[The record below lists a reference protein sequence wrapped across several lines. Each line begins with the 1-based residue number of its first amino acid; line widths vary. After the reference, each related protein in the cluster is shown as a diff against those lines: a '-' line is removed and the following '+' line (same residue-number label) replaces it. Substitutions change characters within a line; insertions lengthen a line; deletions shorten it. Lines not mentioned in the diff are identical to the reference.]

1 MPYQDLTPPAGLNK
15 VGSQYT
21 AKGQWYDAN
30 LIRFFNGVPQKLG
43 GWTSWVSLPTTSSSP
58 SESPAS
64 TNNIRSIFLYRANN
78 NTRYTGVGTR
88 SNYNIIEGTLPSD
101 ITPVTALVL
110 GNNPVACVSGNSF
123 ITFTCTDPHGLQS
136 GDLVRISGLT
146 GTIGSIDLT
155 TYNAVASDT
164 YDVREVQS
172 VPNTTT
178 FTLSSSTANAT
189 ASGGGASVVV
199 SAYLSVGSNSFLQGT
214 GWGASDW
221 GGLIDN
227 TAWGSTAS
235 LDYKNQLRLWSEDN
249 FGDDLLINPRGGPIY
264 YWKKSTGTSERAK
277 LISTQS
283 QTLFPI
289 SQTEIG
295 STTLNGALTR
305 VATTINVVSTDG
317 FYTQNG
323 YIIVGDEVI
332 SYAGTSATS
341 FTGCVRSKNNT
352 ISKAH
357 STGASVQQYQSNV
370 PFFSLQVLTSDQDGH
385 CISFGCNP
393 YYQDDINPMHIRW
406 SDSENAMDWTPRA
419 TNSAGGVDLSSG
431 SEIVGALSGRSE
443 ILIWTD
449 KAMYSM
455 KFIGGDLVFQFD
467 EIQDGITMISPKA
480 AANAGASTYFMGE
493 RGFYKYSGAIE
504 PIQCPVEDYIFDD
517 LDISEQQKVFA
528 VANPRY
534 NEVWWFYPSNEMNTL
549 YAGSGTANSDLVSSA
564 NSNDPTRCV
573 IYNYV
578 ENTWTLNNMWRSAG
592 ATAYEEDYMLLG
604 QQFNSINS
612 FLVRQDDGDRS
623 NSLSADASG
632 NDFSSFIESGSIPI
646 ADGDQF
652 IAIKSLIHDMEI
664 GGQNQ
669 SDVTAKIS
677 VSNFPSESPTSSSTN
692 TVTNTTTKTDV
703 RARGRSAVLRYEHK
717 DQDSFFRLYGIRAD
731 IHPDG
736 RR

>member
-58 SESPAS
+58 STDPAS
-64 TNNIRSIFLYRANN
+64 TNNIRSIFLYRASN

-110 GNNPVACVSGNSF
+110 GNNPVACVSGNQF
-123 ITFTCTDPHGLQS
+123 ITFTCTDPHGLKS

-164 YDVREVQS
+164 YDTREVLS
-172 VPNTTT
+172 VPTTTT
-178 FTLSSSTANAT
+178 FTLSSSTANAST
-189 ASGGGASVVV
+189 SGGGASVSV
-199 SAYLSVGSNSFLQGT
+199 SAYLAVGSNSFVQGT

-221 GGLIDN
+221 GGTIEN
-227 TAWGSTAS
+227 VAWGSVGS

-249 FGDDLLINPRGGPIY
+249 FGDDLLMNPRGGPIY
-264 YWKKSTGTSERAK
+264 YWDKSAGTSQRAR

-283 QTLFPI
+283 QTTPPI
-289 SQTEIG
+289 SSLDIA

-305 VATTINVVSTDG
+305 TATTITVVSTAG
-317 FYTQNG
+317 FYQDNG
-323 YIIVGDEVI
+323 YVIVGDEVI
-332 SYAGTSATS
+332 YYANSTATQL
-341 FTGCVRSKNNT
+341 TGCVRGKNNT
-352 ISKAH
+352 IAKAH
-357 STGASVQQYQSNV
+357 NSGDAIKQYESNA
-370 PFFSLQVLTSDQDGH
+370 PFFSSQVMTSDQDGH

-393 YYQDDINPMHIRW
+393 YLQDTINPMHIRW
-406 SDSENAMDWTPRA
+406 SATQNAMDWTPRA

-431 SEIVGALSGRSE
+431 SEIIGALSARQE

-449 KAMYSM
+449 TSLYSM
-455 KFIGGDLVFQFD
+455 KFIGGDLVFSFD
-467 EIQDGITMISPKA
+467 EVQDGITMISPKA
-480 AANAGASTYFMGE
+480 CANAGANTYFMGE

-504 PIQCPVEDYIFDD
+504 PISCPVEDYIFDD

-564 NSNDPTRCV
+564 NSSDPTRCV

-604 QQFNSINS
+604 QQSNSINS

-623 NSLSADASG
+623 NSLSADATG
-632 NDFSSFIESGSIPI
+632 NAFTSHLESGDISIG
-646 ADGDQF
+646 DGQDF
-652 IAIKSLIHDMEI
+652 VAVSSVI
-664 GGQNQ
+664 N
-669 SDVTAKIS
+669 DVELTGNIS
-677 VSNFPSESPTSSSTN
+677 TLNNEVYIRNYPSESPALSSSN
-692 TVTNTTTKTDV
+692 TVTSSTTKTDL
-703 RARGRSAVLRYEHK
+703 RARGRATILKYKHV
-717 DQDSFFRLYGIRAD
+717 DQDSSFRLFGIRMNVY
-731 IHPDG
+731 PDG

>member
-123 ITFTCTDPHGLQS
+123 ITFTCTDPHGLKS

-146 GTIGSIDLT
+146 GTIGNINLT

-164 YDVREVQS
+164 YDTREVLS
-172 VPNTTT
+172 APTSTT

-189 ASGGGASVVV
+189 ASGGGNSVVV
-199 SAYLSVGSNSFLQGT
+199 SAYLAVGSNSFVQGT
-214 GWGASDW
+214 GWGSSDW
-221 GGLIDN
+221 GGTIN
-227 TAWGSTAS
+227 NVAWGSVGS
-235 LDYKNQLRLWSEDN
+235 LDYTNQLRLWSEDN

-264 YWKKSTGTSERAK
+264 YWDKSAGTSQRAR

-283 QTLFPI
+283 QTTSPI
-289 SQTEIG
+289 SSLDIA

-305 VATTINVVSTDG
+305 TATTITVTSTAG
-317 FYTQNG
+317 FYQDNG
-323 YIIVGDEVI
+323 YVIVGDEVI
-332 SYAGTSATS
+332 YYANSTATQL
-341 FTGCVRSKNNT
+341 TGCVRGKNNT
-352 ISKAH
+352 VAKAH
-357 STGASVQQYQSNV
+357 DSGDVIKQYESNA
-370 PFFSLQVLTSDQDGH
+370 PFFSSQVMTSDQDGH

-393 YYQDDINPMHIRW
+393 YLQDTINPMHIRW
-406 SDSENAMDWTPRA
+406 SATQNAMDWTPRA

-431 SEIVGALSGRSE
+431 SEIVGALSARQE

-449 KAMYSM
+449 TSLYSM
-455 KFIGGDLVFQFD
+455 KFIGGDLVFSFD
-467 EIQDGITMISPKA
+467 EVQDGITMISPRA
-480 AANAGASTYFMGE
+480 CANASANTYFMGE
-493 RGFYKYSGAIE
+493 RGFYKYSGAVE
-504 PIQCPVEDYIFDD
+504 PIPCPVEDYIFDD

-564 NSNDPTRCV
+564 NSSDPTRCV

-604 QQFNSINS
+604 QQSNSINS

-623 NSLSADASG
+623 NSLSADATG
-632 NDFSSFIESGSIPI
+632 NNFTSHLESG
-646 ADGDQF
+646 D
-652 IAIKSLIHDMEI
+652 IAIGDGQDFVAVSSVINDVELTGNISTLNNEI
-664 GGQNQ
+664 YIRNY
-669 SDVTAKIS
+669 
-677 VSNFPSESPTSSSTN
+677 PSESPALSSSN
-692 TVTNTTTKTDV
+692 TVTSSTTKTDL
-703 RARGRSAVLRYEHK
+703 RARGRATILKYKHV
-717 DQDSFFRLYGIRAD
+717 DQDSSFRLFGIRMD
-731 IHPDG
+731 VYPDG

>member
-1 MPYQDLTPPAGLNK
+1 MAYTDITPPPGLNK
-15 VGSQYT
+15 IGSRYT
-21 AKGQWYDAN
+21 ARNQWFNGN
-30 LIRFFNGVPQKLG
+30 LVRFFNGIPEKLG
-43 GWTSWVSLPTTSSSP
+43 GWTSWVSLNQTASP
-58 SESPAS
+58 N
-64 TNNIRSIFLYRANN
+64 NNIRSIYLYKSSD
-78 NTRYTGVGTR
+78 NTRYTGVGTT
-88 SNYNIIEGTLPSD
+88 SNYTIIEGTSPTD
-101 ITPVTALVL
+101 ITPVTSLVL

-155 TYNAVASDT
+155 TYNAVASNSYDT
-164 YDVREVQS
+164 RVVLAT
-172 VPNTTT
+172 PTTTT

-189 ASGGGASVVV
+189 ASGGGNSVSVE
-199 SAYLSVGSNSFLQGT
+199 AYLSVGSNGYISGT

-264 YWKKSTGTSERAK
+264 YWKKSNGTGQRAK

-283 QTLFPI
+283 QSLFPI
-289 SQTEIG
+289 SQSEIG
-295 STTLNGALTR
+295 STALNGGLSRT
-305 VATTINVVSTDG
+305 ATTINVVSTDG

-323 YIIVGDEVI
+323 YLIVGDEVV
-332 SYAGTSATS
+332 SYTNTTATS
-341 FTGCVRSKNNT
+341 FTGCVRGKNNT

-357 STGASVQQYQSNV
+357 STGASVQQYQSNA

-455 KFIGGDLVFQFD
+455 RFIGGDLVFQFD
-467 EIQDGITMISPKA
+467 EIQDGITMISPRA
-480 AANAGASTYFMGE
+480 ASNAGASTYFMGE
-493 RGFYKYSGAIE
+493 RGFYKYSGAVE
-504 PIQCPVEDYIFDD
+504 PIPCPILNYIFDD
-517 LDISEQQKVFA
+517 LDVSEQKKVFS

-534 NEVWWFYPSNEMNTL
+534 NEVWWFYPSNEMNNL
-549 YAGSGTANSDLVSSA
+549 YSGSETANSDLIQAAQSA
-564 NSNDPTRCV
+564 DPTRCV

-578 ENTWTLNNMWRSAG
+578 ENTWTVSDMWRSAG

-604 QQFNSINS
+604 QQFNTTNS
-612 FLVRQDDGDRS
+612 FLVRQDDGDRA
-623 NSLSADASG
+623 NSLSADAIG
-632 NDFSSFIESGSIPI
+632 DNFSSFIESGSIPI

-669 SDVTAKIS
+669 SDVIAKLS
-677 VSNFPSESPTSSSTN
+677 VSNYPSESPTSSSTN
-692 TVTNTTTKTDV
+692 TVTSTTTKTDV

-717 DQDSFFRLYGIRAD
+717 NQDSFFKIYGIRAD

>member
-15 VGSQYT
+15 IGSQYT
-21 AKGQWYDAN
+21 AKGQWFDAN

-58 SESPAS
+58 STNPAS
-64 TNNIRSIFLYRANN
+64 TNNIRSIFLYRASN

-123 ITFTCTDPHGLQS
+123 ITFTCTDPHGLKS

-155 TYNAVASDT
+155 TYNAVASNT
-164 YDVREVQS
+164 YDTREVQS
-172 VPNTTT
+172 APSTTK
-178 FTLSSSTANAT
+178 FTLSSSTANAS
-189 ASGGGASVVV
+189 ASGGGSNVVV
-199 SAYLSVGSNSFLQGT
+199 SAYLAVGSNSFVQGT
-214 GWGASDW
+214 GWGSSDW
-221 GGLIDN
+221 GGTIN
-227 TAWGSTAS
+227 NVAWGSVGS
-235 LDYKNQLRLWSEDN
+235 LDYTNQLRLWSEDN

-264 YWKKSTGTSERAK
+264 YWDKSLGTGQRAR

-283 QTLFPI
+283 QTTLPI
-289 SQTEIG
+289 SSLDIA

-305 VATTINVVSTDG
+305 TATTITVASTAG
-317 FYTQNG
+317 FYQDNG
-323 YIIVGDEVI
+323 YVIVGDEVI
-332 SYAGTSATS
+332 YYANSTATQL
-341 FTGCVRSKNNT
+341 TGCVRGKNNT
-352 ISKAH
+352 IAKAH
-357 STGASVQQYQSNV
+357 ASGASIIQYESAA
-370 PFFSLQVLTSDQDGH
+370 PFFSSQVMTSDQDGH

-393 YYQDDINPMHIRW
+393 YLQDTINPMHIRW
-406 SDSENAMDWTPRA
+406 SATQNAMDWTPRA

-431 SEIVGALSGRSE
+431 SEIVGALSARQE

-449 KAMYSM
+449 TSLYSM
-455 KFIGGDLVFQFD
+455 KFIGGDLVFSFD
-467 EIQDGITMISPKA
+467 EVQDGITMISPRA
-480 AANAGASTYFMGE
+480 CANASANTYFMGE
-493 RGFYKYSGAIE
+493 RGFYKYSGAVE
-504 PIQCPVEDYIFDD
+504 PIPCPVEDYIFDD

-564 NSNDPTRCV
+564 NSSDPTRCV

-604 QQFNSINS
+604 QQSNSINS

-623 NSLSADASG
+623 NSLSADPTG
-632 NDFSSFIESGSIPI
+632 NNFTSHLESG
-646 ADGDQF
+646 D
-652 IAIKSLIHDMEI
+652 IAIGDGQDFVAVSSVINDIELTGNISDLNNEI
-664 GGQNQ
+664 YIRNY
-669 SDVTAKIS
+669 
-677 VSNFPSESPTSSSTN
+677 PSESPVLSSSN
-692 TVTNTTTKTDV
+692 TVTSSTTKTDL
-703 RARGRSAVLRYEHK
+703 RARGRATILKYKHI
-717 DQDSFFRLYGIRAD
+717 DQDSSFRLFGIRMD
-731 IHPDG
+731 VYPDG